1 MRLLVEYTPLKP
13 WAQVRKQHSDS
24 YVAFVCVGSMKAFTP
39 NGMLSGRTTQLISSS
54 FIHVFFINRQFY
66 FC

>member
-1 MRLLVEYTPLKP
+1 
-13 WAQVRKQHSDS
+13 
-24 YVAFVCVGSMKAFTP
+24 MKAFTP